1 MARFLKD
8 RTKSQGA
15 APGSLIFIGKQKMT
29 KNSIHVIQYTPE
41 GVKEFFPET
50 MNGIHDTITNDHMT
64 WINISGLQN
73 TNLIA
78 EMGKAFDISSL
89 FLEDILNTDQ
99 RPRFSEESDH
109 LYIIAKTFYLGDEDN
124 MVHMEQLSFIAGS
137 HYLIT
142 IQETDADYFKD
153 VKKRLYDGKNRIRT
167 FGIDYLCYALLDTL
181 VDSYIINLEILGAA
195 IEERGRN
202 ILDSDTKTIED
213 LYHFKTELSYIRKNV
228 RPFKEVTTRFTN
240 CDSPLINERTYTY
253 LRDLDDLVLQAQE
266 AIEIYYSMVSD
277 QINLYQTN
285 TSNRINDVM
294 KVLTIFSAIF
304 IPLTFIAGIYGM
316 NFKYMPEL
324 DSHYAYFVLWGIMI
338 IITAIMLLYFKRKKW
353 L

>member
-8 RTKSQGA
+8 RTKSKGA
-15 APGSLIFIGKQKMT
+15 APGSLIFIKKQKMT
-29 KNSIHVIQYTPE
+29 KNSIQVIQYTSE
-41 GVKEFFPET
+41 GLKEFFPET
-50 MNGIHDTITNDHMT
+50 MESIVDAVSNDHMT

-73 TNLIA
+73 TKLIA
-78 EMGKAFDISSL
+78 DMGKAFDVSSL

-109 LYIIAKTFYLGDEDN
+109 LYIIAKSFYFGKEDGI
-124 MVHMEQLSFIAGS
+124 VHMEQLSFIVGS

-142 IQETDADYFKD
+142 IQETDTNYFKD
-153 VKKRLYDGKNRIRT
+153 VKKRLYDGKTRIRS
-167 FGIDYLCYALLDTL
+167 FGTDYLCYTLLDTL

-195 IEERGRN
+195 IEEHG
-202 ILDSDTKTIED
+202 KTILEAD
-213 LYHFKTELSYIRKNV
+213 AKVVGALYHYKTELSYIRKNV
-228 RPFKEVTTRFTN
+228 RPFKEVTTRFIN
-240 CDSPLINERTYTY
+240 CDSPLINQNTYTY
-253 LRDLDDLVLQAQE
+253 LHDLDDLVVQAQE

-285 TSNRINDVM
+285 IGNRQNDVM
-294 KVLTIFSAIF
+294 KVLTIFSTIF

-316 NFKYMPEL
+316 NFEYIPEL
-324 DSHYAYFVLWGIMI
+324 KHHYAYFILWGIMI
-338 IITAIMLLYFKRKKW
+338 IITITMLLYFKRKKW

>member
-8 RTKSQGA
+8 RTKSKGA

-29 KNSIHVIQYTPE
+29 KNSIQVIQYTSE
-41 GVKEFFPET
+41 GLKEFFPET
-50 MNGIHDTITNDHMT
+50 LENIANIVSNDHMT

-73 TNLIA
+73 TKLIA
-78 EMGKAFDISSL
+78 DMGKAFDVSSL

-99 RPRFSEESDH
+99 RPRFSEESAH
-109 LYIIAKTFYLGDEDN
+109 LYIIAKSFYFGKEDGI
-124 MVHMEQLSFIAGS
+124 VHMEQLSFIVGS

-142 IQETDADYFKD
+142 IQETDTDYFRD
-153 VKKRLYDGKNRIRT
+153 VKKRLYDGKTRIRS
-167 FGIDYLCYALLDTL
+167 FGTDYLCYALLDTL

-195 IEERGRN
+195 IEERGRT
-202 ILDSDTKTIED
+202 ILEADAKVVED
-213 LYHFKTELSYIRKNV
+213 LYHYKTELSYIRKNV
-228 RPFKEVTTRFTN
+228 RPFKEVTTRFIN
-240 CDSPLINERTYTY
+240 CDSPLVNQNTYTY
-253 LRDLDDLVLQAQE
+253 LHDLDDLVVQAQE

-285 TSNRINDVM
+285 IGNRQNDVM
-294 KVLTIFSAIF
+294 KVLTIFSTIF

-316 NFKYMPEL
+316 NFEYIPEL
-324 DSHYAYFVLWGIMI
+324 KHHYAYFILWGIMVV
-338 IITAIMLLYFKRKKW
+338 ITITMLLYFKRKKW

>member
-15 APGSLIFIGKQKMT
+15 APGSLIFIGNPQMT
-29 KNSIHVIQYTPE
+29 QNSIQVIQYTSE
-41 GVKEFFPET
+41 KIEEFTP
-50 MNGIHDTITNDHMT
+50 DTIESVKNTISNDHMT

-73 TNLIA
+73 TKLIA
-78 EMGKAFDISSL
+78 NMGKAFDISSL

-109 LYIIAKTFYLGDEDN
+109 LYIIAKSFYWGKEDGI
-124 MVHMEQLSFIAGS
+124 VHMEQLSFIIGS
-137 HYLIT
+137 HYLIS
-142 IQETDADYFKD
+142 IQETDTDYFKD
-153 VKKRLYDGKNRIRT
+153 VKKRLYDGKTRIRS
-167 FGIDYLCYALLDTL
+167 FGTDYLCYTLLDTL
-181 VDSYIINLEILGAA
+181 ADNYIINLEILGAA
-195 IEERGRN
+195 IEERG
-202 ILDSDTKTIED
+202 KTILEADAKIIKD
-213 LYHFKTELSYIRKNV
+213 LYHYKTELSYIRKNV

-240 CDSPLINERTYTY
+240 CDSPLINQNTYTY
-253 LRDLDDLVLQAQE
+253 LHDLDDLAVQAQE

-285 TSNRINDVM
+285 IGNRQNDVM

-316 NFKYMPEL
+316 NFEYIPEL
-324 DSHYAYFVLWGIMI
+324 QHHYAYFILWGIMI
-338 IITAIMLLYFKRKKW
+338 VITITMLLYFKRKRW

>member
-8 RTKSQGA
+8 RTKSMGA
-15 APGSLIFIGKQKMT
+15 APGSLIFIGQQKVI
-29 KNSIHVIQYTPE
+29 KNSIQVIQYTSTE
-41 GVKEFFPET
+41 IKEYFPDSLENISQ
-50 MNGIHDTITNDHMT
+50 MISNDHMT
-64 WINISGLQN
+64 WINISGLHN
-73 TNLIA
+73 TKLIA
-78 EMGKAFDISSL
+78 DMGKAFDISSL

-109 LYIIAKTFYLGDEDN
+109 LYIIAKTFYWGKEDKI
-124 MVHMEQLSFIAGS
+124 VHMEQISFIVGS

-142 IQETDADYFKD
+142 IQETDVDYFKD
-153 VKKRLYDGKNRIRT
+153 VKKRLLDGKTRIRF
-167 FGIDYLCYALLDTL
+167 FGTDYLCYTLLDTL
-181 VDSYIINLEILGAA
+181 VDSYIIKLEKLGTA
-195 IEERGRN
+195 IEECGKT
-202 ILDSDTKTIED
+202 ILDANPQTIEN

-228 RPFKEVTTRFTN
+228 RPFKEITTRFTN
-240 CDSPLINERTYTY
+240 CDSSLINQNTYTY
-253 LRDLDDLVLQAQE
+253 LHDLDDLVVQAQE

-285 TSNRINDVM
+285 IGNKQNDIM

-316 NFKYMPEL
+316 NFEYIPEL
-324 DSHYAYFVLWGIMI
+324 KNHYAYFILWGIMI
-338 IITAIMLLYFKRKKW
+338 IITIIMLFYFKKKKW